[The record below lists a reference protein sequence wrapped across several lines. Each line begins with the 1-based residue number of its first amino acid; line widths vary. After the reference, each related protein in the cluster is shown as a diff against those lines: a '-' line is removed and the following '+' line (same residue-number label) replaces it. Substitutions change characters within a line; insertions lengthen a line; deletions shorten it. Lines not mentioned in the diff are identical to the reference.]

1 MCSVGYAVPSRQVN
15 LECIG
20 LNLPPGSDMS
30 CQSEVNMKPAA
41 VPSSSEFEV
50 FMPEIEKPG
59 EGIRD
64 FGESSVQ
71 FAHVSSNIFN
81 FIRC

>member
-1 MCSVGYAVPSRQVN
+1 MCAFLLKYGAVST
-15 LECIG
+15 

-30 CQSEVNMKPAA
+30 CQSDVNMKPAA
-41 VPSSSEFEV
+41 VSYPSEFEIL
-50 FMPEIEKPG
+50 MPEIEKPG

-81 FIRC
+81 FIRCY

>member
-1 MCSVGYAVPSRQVN
+1 MCALLLKYGAVPT
-15 LECIG
+15 

-30 CQSEVNMKPAA
+30 CQSDVNIKPAA
-41 VPSSSEFEV
+41 VSSPEKFEI

-59 EGIRD
+59 EGIRG

-71 FAHVSSNIFN
+71 FAHVSSNILN
-81 FIRC
+81 FIRCC